1 MARDKSN
8 QDFEDLLELFKKQ
21 RGFDF
26 TGYKRPTLVRRFRKR
41 MSSVKVDT
49 YADYMDLL
57 LRDPEEVDHLFNT
70 ILINVTHFFRDTVP
84 WQYLSEEIVPILLS
98 SKRPEEN
105 IRVWSAGCATGQEA
119 YSLAMLL
126 AESLGVDEFLRRVK
140 IYATDVDDDALNYA
154 RQARY
159 TAREIEPVPE
169 LLRERYFDRVGSRY
183 TFKKK
188 LRRCIIFGR
197 NDLVNDA
204 PISKI
209 DLLVCRNTLMYF
221 ESKTQ
226 ARVLKRFHFALCDGG
241 FLLLGKAETLT
252 THSSIFS
259 PFDIQRRMFTKVPS
273 KRKQLRGPE
282 LTSEQ
287 DATSPER
294 DQLALLS
301 NIAFD
306 KSAVSQF
313 VVDRAGNLALANDNA
328 KMLFRLNAADIG
340 RPIQDL
346 ELSYRPVELRSLLDQ
361 VHREER
367 AVRLPDIV
375 WTIAGDEKWFNVNL
389 LPLFDH
395 RRSMVGVSVIFDDIS
410 LDHALKFEL
419 ERSHSELET
428 AYEELQSSNEELETT
443 NEELQ
448 STVEEMET
456 TNEELQST
464 NEELETMNEELQS
477 TNEELGNIN
486 EELAKRGGQLK
497 AANHFLEAVFASLRG
512 GVAVVDPDMTIK
524 VWNHRA
530 EDLWGVRTDEVV
542 NTPLSK
548 LDIGLPLAEVRQML
562 LSAMTDGDHPMERKI
577 PATSRKGK
585 PIVCKVTV
593 TAIRRPKHPDAL
605 GGIVVMEELPAEAGA
620 GPR

>member
-1 MARDKSN
+1 MARDKSSE
-8 QDFEDLLELFKKQ
+8 DFEDLLELFKKQ

-26 TGYKRPTLVRRFRKR
+26 TGYKRPTLVRRFQKR
-41 MSSVKVDT
+41 MAAVQVDT
-49 YADYMDLL
+49 YAEYMDVL
-57 LRDPEEVDHLFNT
+57 LREPEEYDHLFNT

-84 WQYLSEEIVPILLS
+84 WQFLSEEIVPIILS
-98 SKRPEEN
+98 SKRPEDN

-159 TAREIEPVPE
+159 TVREVEPVPE
-169 LLRERYFDRVGSRY
+169 LLRERYFDRLGSRY
-183 TFKKK
+183 TFKKR

-221 ESKTQ
+221 DAKTQ

-259 PFDIQRRMFTKVPS
+259 PFDIQRRMFTKVAS
-273 KRKQLRGPE
+273 KRRHLRVPE
-282 LTSEQ
+282 VAPET
-287 DATSPER
+287 DAANRER
-294 DQLALLS
+294 HQLALLS

-313 VVDRAGNLALANDNA
+313 VVDRLGNLVLANDNA
-328 KMLFRLNAADIG
+328 RLLFRLNTADIG

-367 AVRLPDIV
+367 AVRVADIV
-375 WTIAGDEKWFNVNL
+375 WTIVGEEHWFNVNL

-395 RRSMVGVSVIFDDIS
+395 LRTLVGVSVTFDDIS
-410 LDHALKFEL
+410 QDHALKLEL

-477 TNEELGNIN
+477 TNDELGSIN
-486 EELAKRGGQLK
+486 EELARRGGQLK
-497 AANHFLEAVFASLRG
+497 EANHFLEAVFASLRG
-512 GVAVVDPDMTIK
+512 GVAVVDPDMVIK
-524 VWNHRA
+524 VWNPRA
-530 EDLWGVRTDEVV
+530 EDLWGVRSDEVL
-542 NTPLSK
+542 NTPLSE
-548 LDIGLPLAEVRQML
+548 LDIGLPLAEVQQML
-562 LSAMTDGDHPMERKI
+562 HNTFTDGNHAQERKI
-577 PATSRKGK
+577 PATSRKGRK
-585 PIVCKVTV
+585 ILCKVTV
-593 TAIRRPKHPDAL
+593 TPIRRPNHPDPL
-605 GGIVVMEELPAEAGA
+605 GGIILMEDFPVDAAS
-620 GPR
+620 

>member
-1 MARDKSN
+1 MVRDKSSE
-8 QDFEDLLELFKKQ
+8 DFEDLLELFKKQ

-41 MSSVKVDT
+41 MAALKVDT
-49 YADYMDLL
+49 YAGYMDLL
-57 LRDPEEVDHLFNT
+57 LREPEEFDLLFNT
-70 ILINVTHFFRDTVP
+70 ILINVTDFFRDTVP
-84 WQYLSEEIVPILLS
+84 WQFLSEEVVPIILS
-98 SKRPEEN
+98 SKPPGEN

-126 AESLGVDEFLRRVK
+126 AESLGLDEFLRRVK
-140 IYATDVDDDALNYA
+140 IYATDVDDEALNYA

-159 TAREIEPVPE
+159 SAREVEPVPD
-169 LLRERYFDRVGSRY
+169 LLRERYFDRLGSRY
-183 TFKKK
+183 IFKKK
-188 LRRCIIFGR
+188 LRRCVIFGR

-221 ESKTQ
+221 DARTQ
-226 ARVLKRFHFALCDGG
+226 ARVLRSFHFALCDGG

-259 PFDIQRRMFTKVPS
+259 PFDIQRRLFTKVTT
-273 KRKQLRGPE
+273 KRRLVRLP
-282 LTSEQ
+282 
-287 DATSPER
+287 DALADADAASSER
-294 DQLALLS
+294 DQLAVLS

-313 VVDRAGNLALANDNA
+313 VVDRLGNLALANDNA
-328 KMLFRLNAADIG
+328 RLLFRLSTADIG

-346 ELSYRPVELRSLLDQ
+346 ELSYRPVELRSLLEQ

-367 AVRLPDIV
+367 AARIPDV
-375 WTIAGDEKWFNVNL
+375 LWTIVGEERWFNVNL
-389 LPLFDH
+389 LPLFD
-395 RRSMVGVSVIFDDIS
+395 RVRSIIGVSVIFDDITQ
-410 LDHALKFEL
+410 DHTLKLEL
-419 ERSHSELET
+419 ERTHSELET

-477 TNEELGNIN
+477 TNDELGTIN
-486 EELAKRGGQLK
+486 EELAKRGSQLNE
-497 AANHFLEAVFASLRG
+497 ANHFLEAVFASLRG
-512 GVAVVDPDMTIK
+512 GVAVVDPDMMIK

-530 EDLWGVRTDEVV
+530 EDLWGVRSDEVL
-542 NTPLSK
+542 NTPLSE
-548 LDIGLPLAEVRQML
+548 LDIGLPLAEVRQMVHSTL
-562 LSAMTDGDHPMERKI
+562 TDGNHPQERKI
-577 PATSRKGK
+577 PATSRKGRK
-585 PIVCKVTV
+585 IVCRVTV
-593 TAIRRPKHPDAL
+593 TPIRRPDSPQPL
-605 GGIVVMEELPAEAGA
+605 GGIILMEDSPVDGA
-620 GPR
+620 S